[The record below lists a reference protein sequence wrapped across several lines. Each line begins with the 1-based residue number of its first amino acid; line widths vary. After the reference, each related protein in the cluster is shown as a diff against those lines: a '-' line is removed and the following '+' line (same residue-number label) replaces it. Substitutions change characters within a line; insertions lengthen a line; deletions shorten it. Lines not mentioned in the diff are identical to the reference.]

1 MIQDNKKVWDML
13 LSDIKNEYGVAGIMG
28 NLQAESC
35 IRSNNLQNTGNTALG
50 LTDEEYTLQVDT
62 GNRNFIDN
70 RGYGIAQWTSGNR
83 KQRLLN
89 YCKNKGVSIS
99 DLIAQVEYLLIEMK
113 TYYPKVYEVV
123 KNAKTVEEASTY
135 FMKYYEVPASK
146 DKVEFQKARASK
158 GEVFY
163 NEYHVVALGQPN
175 SVIEIE
181 VIVKKDGV
189 EIERKVINVS

>member
-1 MIQDNKKVWDML
+1 MIQDNRKVWDML

-50 LTDEEYTLQVDT
+50 LTDEEYTLQIDT

-89 YCKNKGVSIS
+89 YCKNKGVSVS

-163 NEYHVVALGQPN
+163 NEYHVVTLGQPN
-175 SVIEIE
+175 SVVEIE